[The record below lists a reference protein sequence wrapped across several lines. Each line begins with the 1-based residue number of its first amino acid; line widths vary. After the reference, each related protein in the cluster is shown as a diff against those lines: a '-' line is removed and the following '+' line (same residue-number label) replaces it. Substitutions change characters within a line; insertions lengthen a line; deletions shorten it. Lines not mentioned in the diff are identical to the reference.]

1 MFDYKNTNTDLLAK
15 KYSDI
20 QLLKLIE
27 SSDMPVSGWG
37 LYAEVCK
44 RFEKLSQ
51 ENEQLKSNGLFGL
64 NVRKVDSI
72 PDDVIIMVGNAIK
85 PNGEINERAVVFLT
99 GIGK

>member
-27 SSDMPVSGWG
+27 SSDMPVTG

-72 PDDVIIMVGNAIK
+72 PDDVIIMVGSGGQKAFI
-85 PNGEINERAVVFLT
+85 T
-99 GIGK
+99 GIEK

>member
-1 MFDYKNTNTDLLAK
+1 MFDYKNTNTDLAK

-27 SSDMPVSGWG
+27 NSDMPVPGWG

-51 ENEQLKSNGLFGL
+51 ENAQLKSNCLFGL
-64 NVRKVDSI
+64 DVRKVESI
-72 PDDVIIMVGNAIK
+72 PDDVIIMVGSDNQRI
-85 PNGEINERAVVFLT
+85 FLT